1 MTSADEHELHRL
13 TKILE
18 SLDHKLVGDPAAHEA
33 LQKAALSLSLTF
45 IRGLRPEMED
55 QFQKLG
61 TPLTAAERAHLR
73 SLDIQPK

>member
-1 MTSADEHELHRL
+1 MTSHDEHELHRL

-18 SLDHKLVGDPAAHEA
+18 SFDHKLVGNPAAHEA
-33 LQKAALSLSLTF
+33 LQKAALALHITF
-45 IRGLRPEMED
+45 LRGLRPELED